1 VKRTLVIGV
10 AFLIVAAASIAAT
23 VPAVVNAG
31 TSGRFV
37 LADSGTFAGVPWEV
51 GMARIHRQRCY
62 SLSTARSR
70 FSGEGRVCGGGP
82 PMGDWG
88 NVLGDAGER
97 SEPSF
102 ELDLTS
108 PRVRSLNLLLGHPGT
123 DRTASWHRFQTLVLN
138 GRQAR
143 ISHMPRDFRFA
154 VIAAYGPTC
163 VEAVEAVD
171 FSGQVVMDEEVPCEY

>member
-1 VKRTLVIGV
+1 VKRRLVKRV
-10 AFLIVAAASIAAT
+10 SYLIVAVASVAAA

-62 SLSTARSR
+62 SLSTARGG
-70 FSGEGRVCGGGP
+70 FLGEGRVCGGGAP
-82 PMGDWG
+82 IGDWG
-88 NVLGDAGER
+88 HVLGDAGER

-108 PRVRSLNLLLGHPGT
+108 PRVRSLDLLLGHPGT
-123 DRTASWHRFQTLVLN
+123 DRDPSWHHFQTRVLN
-138 GRQAR
+138 VRQAK

-171 FSGQVVMDEEVPCEY
+171 VSGQVVMDEEVPCEY